1 MGRPLSLDDEL
12 DALLD
17 APPGDSGRVSAEL
30 RPLVAVATAL
40 RAELATVVVDPGV
53 ARRHLSHAIG
63 MPRLA
68 PLQLAGAGHHSSG
81 NGSVLRIGTDVP
93 LRPAARPTSKP
104 EPSPLRRRV
113 AAIALAAAL
122 LLIPATILSGRSLPG
137 QPLYPVKL
145 SVEEVRLTALGW
157 SPAGAASERLR
168 IADVRLH
175 ELSQLADSGQVK
187 RVPDA
192 VLSLRAAVDSA
203 AQAVD
208 QASLQELDADRA
220 VALRQNLWQVQDQQI
235 IRLTTVAARLPQTS
249 PAAREAKEVAQRA
262 LVSAVRQRSNTQPAP
277 PPAPSGSG

>member
-63 MPRLA
+63 MPRLG

-113 AAIALAAAL
+113 
-122 LLIPATILSGRSLPG
+122 
-137 QPLYPVKL
+137 
-145 SVEEVRLTALGW
+145 
-157 SPAGAASERLR
+157 
-168 IADVRLH
+168 ADVRLH

>member
-17 APPGDSGRVSAEL
+17 APPSDSGRVSAEL

-68 PLQLAGAGHHSSG
+68 PLQLAGAGHGGSG
-81 NGSVLRIGTDVP
+81 NGSGPRIGTDVP
-93 LRPAARPTSKP
+93 VRPRMRPTPKRQ
-104 EPSPLRRRV
+104 PSPLRRRV

-122 LLIPATILSGRSLPG
+122 LLIPVTILSGRSLPG

-145 SVEEVRLTALGW
+145 SVEDVRLAALGW
-157 SPAGAASERLR
+157 SPAGTARERLR
-168 IADVRLH
+168 IADVRLA
-175 ELSQLADSGQVK
+175 ELTQLADSGQVE

-208 QASLQELDADRA
+208 QAWLQDLDSDRA
-220 VALRQNLWQVQDQQI
+220 VALRQDLDEVQQRQI
-235 IRLTTVAARLPQTS
+235 INLTAVAQRLPKAS
-249 PAAREAKEVAQRA
+249 PAAQEAIEATQNA
-262 LVSAVRQRSNTQPAP
+262 LVSAKKQQQHRSSTP
-277 PPAPSGSG
+277 

>member
-1 MGRPLSLDDEL
+1 LSLDDEL

-17 APPGDSGRVSAEL
+17 APPGDSGRRVSAEL
-30 RPLVAVATAL
+30 APLVAVATAL

-63 MPRLA
+63 LPRLA
-68 PLQLAGAGHHSSG
+68 PFQFSG
-81 NGSVLRIGTDVP
+81 NGLSGTGARIGTDIP
-93 LRPAARPTSKP
+93 LRPAERPVARPG
-104 EPSPLRRRV
+104 PSRLRRRV

-122 LLIPATILSGRSLPG
+122 LLIPVTIASGRSLPG

-145 SVEEVRLTALGW
+145 SVEEVRLSGLAW
-157 SPAGAASERLR
+157 SPAGTARERLR

-175 ELSQLADSGQVK
+175 ELSQLADSGKVE

-208 QASLQELDADRA
+208 QASLQELDSDRT
-220 VALRQNLWQVQDQQI
+220 VALRQNLSQVQDRQI
-235 IRLTTVAARLPQTS
+235 IRLTTVAARLPRTS
-249 PAAREAKEVAQRA
+249 PAAQEAIEVAERA
-262 LVSAVRQRSNTQPAP
+262 LVSAKKQRSTSQPTP
-277 PPAPSGSG
+277 GGSG

>member
-17 APPGDSGRVSAEL
+17 APPSDSGRVSAEL

-63 MPRLA
+63 MPRLG
-68 PLQLAGAGHHSSG
+68 PLQLAGAGHSG
-81 NGSVLRIGTDVP
+81 NGSGLRIGTDVP
-93 LRPAARPTSKP
+93 VRPRLRPTPRR

-122 LLIPATILSGRSLPG
+122 LLIPATMLSGRSLPG
-137 QPLYPVKL
+137 QPLYPLKL
-145 SVEEVRLTALGW
+145 SVEDVRLAALGW
-157 SPAGAASERLR
+157 SPAGTARERLR
-168 IADVRLH
+168 IADVRLA
-175 ELSQLADSGQVK
+175 ELTQLTDSGQLK

-208 QASLQELDADRA
+208 QAWLQEVDSGRA
-220 VALRQNLWQVQDQQI
+220 VALRQDLDAVQQRQI
-235 IRLTTVAARLPQTS
+235 VHLTAVAQRLPNAS
-249 PAAREAKEVAQRA
+249 PAAQEAREAAQNA
-262 LVSAVRQRSNTQPAP
+262 LVSAKQQRRSTQSTTTTTP
-277 PPAPSGSG
+277 PPSSG

>member
-1 MGRPLSLDDEL
+1 LSLDDEL

-17 APPGDSGRVSAEL
+17 APPSDSGRVSAEL

-68 PLQLAGAGHHSSG
+68 PLQLAGAGHGGSG
-81 NGSVLRIGTDVP
+81 NGSGPRIGTDVP
-93 LRPAARPTSKP
+93 VRPRMRPTPKRQ
-104 EPSPLRRRV
+104 PSPLRRRV

-122 LLIPATILSGRSLPG
+122 LLIPVTILSGRSLPG

-145 SVEEVRLTALGW
+145 SVEDVRLAALGW
-157 SPAGAASERLR
+157 SPAGTARERLR
-168 IADVRLH
+168 IADVRLA
-175 ELSQLADSGQVK
+175 ELTQLADSGQVE

-208 QASLQELDADRA
+208 QAWLQDLDSDRA
-220 VALRQNLWQVQDQQI
+220 VALRQDLDEVQQRQIVNL
-235 IRLTTVAARLPQTS
+235 TAVAARLPKAS
-249 PAAREAKEVAQRA
+249 PAAQEAIEATQNA
-262 LVSAVRQRSNTQPAP
+262 LVSAKKQQQHRSSTP
-277 PPAPSGSG
+277 

>member
-1 MGRPLSLDDEL
+1 MRRQLSLDDEL

-17 APPGDSGRVSAEL
+17 APAGGPDRYVSAEL
-30 RPLVAVATAL
+30 APLVAVATAL

-63 MPRLA
+63 LPRLA
-68 PLQLAGAGHHSSG
+68 PFQSSG
-81 NGSVLRIGTDVP
+81 HSLNGSTRRIGTDVP
-93 LRPAARPTSKP
+93 LRPAERPVERSG
-104 EPSPLRRRV
+104 PSRLRRRV

-122 LLIPATILSGRSLPG
+122 LLIPVTIASGKSLPG

-145 SVEEVRLTALGW
+145 SVEEVRLTGLAW
-157 SPAGAASERLR
+157 SPAGTARERLR

-175 ELSQLADSGQVK
+175 ELSQLADSGQVE

-192 VLSLRAAVDSA
+192 VLTLRAAVDSA

-208 QASLQELDADRA
+208 QATLQELDSDRT

-235 IRLTTVAARLPQTS
+235 IRLTTVAARLPRTS
-249 PAAREAKEVAQRA
+249 PAAQEARAVAERA
-262 LVSAVRQRSNTQPAP
+262 LVSAKKQRATQPP
-277 PPAPSGSG
+277 PGG

>member
-17 APPGDSGRVSAEL
+17 APPGDSGRRVSAEL
-30 RPLVAVATAL
+30 APLVAVATAL

-63 MPRLA
+63 LPRLA
-68 PLQLAGAGHHSSG
+68 PFQSSG
-81 NGSVLRIGTDVP
+81 NGLNGSTRRIGTDVP
-93 LRPAARPTSKP
+93 LRPPAERLAGRP
-104 EPSPLRRRV
+104 EPSRLRRRV

-122 LLIPATILSGRSLPG
+122 LLIPVTIASGKSLPG

-145 SVEEVRLTALGW
+145 SVEEVRLTGLAW
-157 SPAGAASERLR
+157 SPAGTARERLR

-175 ELSQLADSGQVK
+175 ELSQLADSGQVE

-192 VLSLRAAVDSA
+192 VLTLRAAVDSA

-208 QASLQELDADRA
+208 QATLQELDSDRT
-220 VALRQNLWQVQDQQI
+220 VALHKTLWEVQNQQI
-235 IRLTTVAARLPQTS
+235 IGLTTVAARLPQTS
-249 PAAREAKEVAQRA
+249 PAAREARAVAESA
-262 LVSAVRQRSNTQPAP
+262 LVSAKKQRATQPP
-277 PPAPSGSG
+277 PGG